1 MNVARK
7 MTQSHSR
14 QASSAL
20 ICSIFLISI
29 LSGAALADND
39 AGSGSD
45 AGNSMSNATYLPS
58 NNSSVMYYG
67 NLSQGNDTDDYY
79 AINMSSGTGLAVTI
93 NIPSNCDFDLILRTS
108 GGAQIDAST
117 NGTGQS
123 DHVTSNGTNVGGT
136 TVYIW
141 VDQYIGS
148 GQYTMQV
155 WIFSVG
161 NGSGGGGG
169 VGNDA
174 GSGQDAGGSMSNAL
188 PLSTF
193 HQHTWINNST
203 SFQGNLS
210 TSNDDDWYSIYVPS
224 GYGIYIEMF
233 HNTNADF
240 DMWLY
245 DSNGTQIDIAFTGNI
260 PETVGSNGTDVGSS
274 TVYLEIKDWPTSPS
288 YGSYNVTLSLFSI
301 IGNPAYN
308 QNDAGSGG
316 DAGDD
321 VLNATNLSIPQST
334 NSSTSFSGWKS
345 SSDDGN
351 DYYVFSVPNE
361 HGVEINMT
369 STNVTGY
376 LVLYWESNLTLIDS
390 SLNNNGAEYVT
401 SDGPEVSGLSVL
413 MRAMAI
419 SGDGYYNFTVTTFS
433 LDTDND
439 GWLDNTE
446 VQCGTDPQD
455 YNSTPS
461 DFDGDGICDTM
472 DSDDDNDGT
481 PDSDDAFPQ
490 DPSETTDTD
499 QDGLGNNADNDDD
512 GDGWNDTSEADC
524 NTDPL
529 DYSSQPPDTDGDSVC
544 NALDDDDDDD
554 GFPDENDEFPLD
566 DTEWIDTDNDG
577 LGNNID
583 ENDDADGFSD
593 ADEIL
598 CGSNPLSYSSV
609 PPDSDS
615 DGICDIMDDDDDDD
629 GYPDSIDQFPN
640 NPQEWIDT
648 DSDGQGDNS
657 DFDDDNDGVIDEYD
671 AFDTDPNEQYDYDG
685 DGLGD
690 NADMDD
696 DGDGWSDSD
705 ESTCQS
711 DPQDSASLPDDYDS
725 DYICDIMDSDD
736 DGDGYADTEDSFQY
750 DATEWVDTD
759 SDGIG
764 NNQDEDDDGDGWTDI
779 IEPNCGAEPLNSQ
792 SSPVD
797 TDNDGTC
804 DFLDPDNDNDSVM
817 DVDDDFPEDPNESKD
832 TDGDGTGN
840 NADNDDDGDGW
851 ADSSESLCDTSPL
864 SDQSVPE
871 DTDMDGTCDILD
883 MDDDNDGVPDSG
895 DEFPKDVEEWEDLNN
910 DGLGDNGHPLSI
922 VDRMKLSPGISALAI
937 LAIMSLLGVAVYST
951 AYSGKGYPPLS
962 RIISRREGR
971 VQDTEFDQA
980 QIEISAPPVPPGL
993 TDESENEQNHAN
1005 SWEDL
1010 PPGGQ
1015 YTETVPMRYEGD
1027 ECGIWVQ
1034 RDDESWIRK

>member
-1 MNVARK
+1 MNGTEKKPKSHPRK
-7 MTQSHSR
+7 V
-14 QASSAL
+14 SSVL

-58 NNSSVMYYG
+58 NNSSVIYYG

-141 VDQYIGS
+141 VDQYTGS
-148 GQYTMQV
+148 GQYSMQV

-174 GSGQDAGGSMSNAL
+174 GSGQDAGGSMANAL
-188 PLSTF
+188 SVNIT
-193 HQHTWINNST
+193 NMT

-210 TSNDDDWYSIYVPS
+210 TSNDDDWYSMYIPS
-224 GYGIYIEMF
+224 GYGIYIEMY

-245 DSNGTQIDIAFTGNI
+245 DSNGTQIDIAFTGSV
-260 PETVGSNGTDVGSS
+260 PESVGSNGTDVGASN
-274 TVYLEIKDWPTSPS
+274 VYLEIKDWPTAPS

-308 QNDAGSGG
+308 QNDAGSGD

-321 VLNATNLSIPQST
+321 ALNATNLSIPQST
-334 NSSTSFSGWKS
+334 NSSSTFSGWKS

-351 DYYVFSVPNE
+351 DYYVFSVPDE

-439 GWLDNTE
+439 GWQDNTE
-446 VQCGTDPQD
+446 IQCGTDPED

-461 DFDGDGICDTM
+461 DFDSDGVCDMM

-481 PDSDDAFPQ
+481 PDNEDDFPQ

-499 QDGLGNNADNDDD
+499 NDGLGNNADYDDD

-529 DYSSQPPDTDGDSVC
+529 DYSSQPSDTDDDSIC
-544 NALDDDDDDD
+544 NWLDSDDD
-554 GFPDENDEFPLD
+554 GDGYLDGDDDFPLD
-566 DTEWIDTDNDG
+566 GTEWIDTDNDG
-577 LGNNID
+577 LGNNAD
-583 ENDDADGFSD
+583 TNDDADGFSD

-598 CGSNPLSYSSV
+598 CGSDPLSYSSV

-629 GYPDSIDQFPN
+629 GYPDDTDQFPN
-640 NPQEWIDT
+640 NPQEWLDT

-671 AFDTDPNEQYDYDG
+671 AFDTDPNEQYDFDG
-685 DGLGD
+685 DGIGD
-690 NADMDD
+690 NADTDD

-711 DPQDSASLPDDYDS
+711 DHQDSASLPDDFDS
-725 DYICDIMDSDD
+725 DYTCDIMDLDD
-736 DGDGYADTEDSFQY
+736 DGDGYDDTEDSFQF
-750 DATEWVDTD
+750 DATEWEDTD

-764 NNQDEDDDGDGWTDI
+764 NNQDYDDDGDGWTDI
-779 IEPNCGAEPLNSQ
+779 IEPNCGADPLNAE

-804 DFLDPDNDNDSVM
+804 DFLDPDDDNDSVM
-817 DVDDDFPEDPNESKD
+817 DVDDDFPRDPNESKD
-832 TDGDGTGN
+832 TDGDGIGN
-840 NADNDDDGDGW
+840 NADMDDDDDGW
-851 ADSSESLCDTSPL
+851 PDSSEALCDTSPL

-871 DTDMDGTCDILD
+871 DTDMDGNCDLLD

-895 DEFPKDVEEWEDLNN
+895 DVFPKDANEWEDLNN
-910 DGLGDNGHPLSI
+910 DGLGDNGNPLSLL
-922 VDRMKLSPGISALAI
+922 DKMKLSPGISALAVLAI
-937 LAIMSLLGVAVYST
+937 LALLGVLVYST
-951 AYSGKGYPPLS
+951 AFSGGGASPISNVFHKKQDSAEGSDYSNTQVENSP
-962 RIISRREGR
+962 
-971 VQDTEFDQA
+971 
-980 QIEISAPPVPPGL
+980 PPVPPGL
-993 TDESENEQNHAN
+993 EEESENERNYAK

-1015 YTETVPMRYEGD
+1015 YTETVPMRYEGED
-1027 ECGIWVQ
+1027 CGIWEQ
-1034 RDDESWIRK
+1034 REDESWVKK

>member
-1 MNVARK
+1 
-7 MTQSHSR
+7 
-14 QASSAL
+14 
-20 ICSIFLISI
+20 
-29 LSGAALADND
+29 
-39 AGSGSD
+39 
-45 AGNSMSNATYLPS
+45 MSNATYLPS
-58 NNSSVMYYG
+58 NNSSAIYYG

-93 NIPSNCDFDLILRTS
+93 NIPSNCDFDLVLRTS

-141 VDQYIGS
+141 VDQYVGS

-155 WIFSVG
+155 WIFSAG

-188 PLSTF
+188 SLSNTNMSW
-193 HQHTWINNST
+193 TNNST

-245 DSNGTQIDIAFTGNI
+245 DSNGTQIDVAFTGSN
-260 PETVGSNGTDVGSS
+260 PETVGSNGTNVGSS

-301 IGNPAYN
+301 IGNPGYN
-308 QNDAGSGG
+308 QNDAASGI

-321 VLNATNLSIPQST
+321 ALNATNLPIPQTSNST
-334 NSSTSFSGWKS
+334 RSFSGWKS
-345 SSDDGN
+345 ASDDPQ
-351 DYYVFSVPNE
+351 DWYSFTVPTD
-361 HGVEINMT
+361 HGVEVNMS

-376 LVLYWESNLTLIDS
+376 LVIYWESNLSLIDS
-390 SLNNNGAEYVT
+390 STNNNGAEYVT
-401 SDGPEVSGLSVL
+401 SDGPEVSGQDVL
-413 MRAMAI
+413 LRAWAI
-419 SGDGYYNFTVTTFS
+419 TGEGSYNFTVTIFY
-433 LDTDND
+433 LDSDND
-439 GWLDNTE
+439 GWQDTAE
-446 VQCGTDPQD
+446 IQCGTDPED

-472 DSDDDNDGT
+472 DQDDDNDGT
-481 PDSDDAFPQ
+481 DDDDDDFPQ

-499 QDGLGNNADNDDD
+499 NDGVGNNADDDDD
-512 GDGWNDTSEADC
+512 GDGWDDYEEDNCDT
-524 NTDPL
+524 NPL
-529 DYSSQPPDTDGDSVC
+529 EYNSRPIDTDADGTC
-544 NALDDDDDDD
+544 NELDDDDDGDGYLDSSDD
-554 GFPDENDEFPLD
+554 FPLD
-566 DTEWIDTDNDG
+566 DSEWLDTDNDG
-577 LGNNID
+577 TGNNED
-583 ENDDADGFSD
+583 TNDDGDGFSD

-598 CGSNPLSYSSV
+598 CGSNPLSYASV
-609 PPDSDS
+609 PVDTDTDGVCDVMDS
-615 DGICDIMDDDDDDD
+615 DDD
-629 GYPDSIDQFPN
+629 GDSFADDIDEFPLD
-640 NPQEWIDT
+640 PQEWVDT

-671 AFDTDPNEQYDYDG
+671 AFDTDPSEQYDLDG

-690 NADMDD
+690 NADTDD

-705 ESTCQS
+705 ETTCQS
-711 DPQDSASLPDDYDS
+711 DSQDLASTPPDWDS
-725 DYICDIMDSDD
+725 DQFCDVMDEDD
-736 DGDGYADTEDSFQY
+736 DGDGYPDTTDSFPF
-750 DATEWVDTD
+750 DANEWTDTD

-764 NNQDEDDDGDGWTDI
+764 NNEDTDDDGDSWGDD
-779 IEPNCGAEPLNSQ
+779 IEPNCGADPLDVTSTPAD
-792 SSPVD
+792 SDS
-797 TDNDGTC
+797 DGTC
-804 DFLDPDNDNDSVM
+804 DYLDPDDDNDSVM

-851 ADSSESLCDTSPL
+851 DDSSESLCNTSPL

-871 DTDMDGTCDILD
+871 DTDMDGTCDMLD
-883 MDDDNDGVPDSG
+883 MDDDDDGVPDSG
-895 DEFPKDVEEWEDLNN
+895 DEFPKDAAEWEDLNN
-910 DGLGDNGHPLSI
+910 DGLGDNGNPLSI
-922 VDRMKLSPGISALAI
+922 TDRMKLSPGISALAI
-937 LAIMSLLGVAVYST
+937 LAVMSLAGAMIYST
-951 AYSGKGYPPLS
+951 AFAGKGYPPLS
-962 RIISRREGR
+962 RIISRRENS
-971 VQDTEFDQA
+971 VKDAENPPAQTESTPA
-980 QIEISAPPVPPGL
+980 PVPSGV
-993 TDESENEQNHAN
+993 TDESENEQNYAK

-1015 YTETVPMRYEGD
+1015 YTETNPVRYEGD
-1027 ECGIWVQ
+1027 ECGIWEQ
-1034 RDDESWIRK
+1034 RADESWIRK

>member
-1 MNVARK
+1 MNSTRITVHSSPRK
-7 MTQSHSR
+7 
-14 QASSAL
+14 ASSAL
-20 ICSIFLISI
+20 ICSILMVSI
-29 LSGAALADND
+29 LSSTVLANDD

-45 AGNSMSNATYLPS
+45 AGGNTSSSTYLPA
-58 NNSSVMYYG
+58 NNSTYYG
-67 NLSQGNDTDDYY
+67 NLTQGSDTDDYY
-79 AINMSSGTGLAVTI
+79 AINMSSGTGLSATI
-93 NIPSNCDFDLILRTS
+93 TIPSNADFDLLLLASS
-108 GGAQIDAST
+108 GATIDSST

-141 VDQYIGS
+141 IDQYLGS
-148 GQYTMQV
+148 GQYTLQID
-155 WIFSVG
+155 IFSTG

-169 VGNDA
+169 IGNDA

-188 PLSTF
+188 SVNITNLT
-193 HQHTWINNST
+193 T
-203 SFQGNLS
+203 FQGNLS
-210 TSNDDDWYSIYVPS
+210 TSNDDDWYSMYIPS
-224 GYGIYIEMF
+224 GYGIYIEMY
-233 HNTNADF
+233 HDTNADF

-245 DSNGTQIDIAFTGNI
+245 DSNGTQLDIAFTGSV
-260 PETVGSNGTDVGSS
+260 PESVGSNGTDVSS
-274 TVYLEIKDWPTSPS
+274 SDVYLEIKDWPTSPS

-308 QNDAGSGG
+308 QNDSGSGG

-321 VLNATNLSIPQST
+321 ALNATNLSIPQST
-334 NSSTSFSGWKS
+334 NSSSTFSGWKS

-351 DYYVFSVPNE
+351 DYYVFTVPVE

-369 STNVTGY
+369 STGVTGY

-401 SDGPEVSGLSVL
+401 SDGPEVSGLMVL
-413 MRAMAI
+413 MRAMAM
-419 SGDGYYNFTVTTFS
+419 SGGGYYNFTVTTFS

-439 GWLDNTE
+439 GWQDNTE

-455 YNSTPS
+455 YNSTPP
-461 DFDGDGICDTM
+461 DFDGDGVCDTM

-481 PDSDDAFPQ
+481 PDADDDFPQ
-490 DPSETTDTD
+490 DPSETTDSD
-499 QDGLGNNADNDDD
+499 NDGLGDNADYDDD

-529 DYSSQPPDTDGDSVC
+529 DYSSQPLDTDEDSTC
-544 NALDDDDDDD
+544 NWLDSDDDDD
-554 GFPDENDEFPLD
+554 GYLDGDDDFPLD
-566 DTEWIDTDNDG
+566 NTEWIDTDNDG
-577 LGNNID
+577 LGNNMD
-583 ENDDADGFSD
+583 SNDDSDGFSD
-593 ADEIL
+593 QDEIL
-598 CGSNPLSYSSV
+598 CGSDPLSYSSV

-629 GYPDSIDQFPN
+629 GYPDATDQFPN
-640 NPQEWIDT
+640 NPQEWLDT

-671 AFDTDPNEQYDYDG
+671 AFDTDPNEQYDFDG
-685 DGLGD
+685 DGIGD
-690 NADMDD
+690 NADADD

-711 DPQDSASLPDDYDS
+711 NPQDSISLPDDFDS
-725 DYICDIMDSDD
+725 DYTCDIMDSDD
-736 DGDGYADTEDSFQY
+736 DGDGYEDAEDSFQF
-750 DATEWVDTD
+750 DATEWDDTD

-764 NNQDEDDDGDGWTDI
+764 NNQDDDDDGDGWSDI
-779 IEPNCGAEPLNSQ
+779 IEPNCGTDPLNAE

-804 DFLDPDNDNDSVM
+804 DFLDSDNDNDSVM

-832 TDGDGTGN
+832 TDGDGVGN
-840 NADNDDDGDGW
+840 NADMDDDDDGW
-851 ADSSESLCDTSPL
+851 PDSSESLCNTSPL

-871 DTDMDGTCDILD
+871 DSDMDGNCDILD

-895 DEFPKDVEEWEDLNN
+895 DVFPKDVNEWEDLNN
-910 DGLGDNGHPLSI
+910 DGLGDNGNPLSL

-937 LAIMSLLGVAVYST
+937 LAILSLLGVLIYST
-951 AYSGKGYPPLS
+951 KSSGGSLTPISSIFSKKHDSGQSPGYP
-962 RIISRREGR
+962 R
-971 VQDTEFDQA
+971 TEV
-980 QIEISAPPVPPGL
+980 ENSPPPVPPGL
-993 TDESENEQNHAN
+993 EDELENEARYAK

-1015 YTETVPMRYEGD
+1015 YTDSVPMKYEGED
-1027 ECGIWVQ
+1027 CGIWEQ
-1034 RDDESWIRK
+1034 RDDESWVRK